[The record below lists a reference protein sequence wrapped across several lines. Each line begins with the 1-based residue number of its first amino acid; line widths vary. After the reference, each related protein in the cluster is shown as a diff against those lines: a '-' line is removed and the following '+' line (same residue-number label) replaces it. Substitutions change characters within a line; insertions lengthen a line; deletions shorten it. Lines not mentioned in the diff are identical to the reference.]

1 MLPVILAV
9 TVYLIQINYIMLDIS
24 LSGVLQYVKPI
35 GEELQHQTVNSDTVC
50 LHSDVYLLTRLSELK
65 ISQNMVDIIT
75 NRLQEVKDSMPE
87 NLRQSF
93 DKLDD
98 FQKMDITD
106 SRYTQ
111 FLSDRIEKTKAFMSQ
126 LDDEVKK
133 AKDCEDS
140 EKLKKANMALRD
152 FVLRLGSDPSPDD
165 N

>member
-1 MLPVILAV
+1 MLLVIFLD
-9 TVYLIQINYIMLDIS
+9 TVYLIQINFIMDIS

-35 GEELQHQTVNSDTVC
+35 GEELQHQTVGSDTVC
-50 LHSDVYLLTRLSELK
+50 LHSDVYLLTRLSDLK

-126 LDDEVKK
+126 LDNAVKK
-133 AKDCEDS
+133 AKESEDS

-152 FVLRLGSDPSPDD
+152 FVLRLGSDPTPVD

>member
-1 MLPVILAV
+1 M
-9 TVYLIQINYIMLDIS
+9 MDIS
-24 LSGVLQYVKPI
+24 LCGVLQYVKPI
-35 GEELQHQTVNSDTVC
+35 GEELQHQTVGSDTVC
-50 LHSDVYLLTRLSELK
+50 LHSDLYLLTRLSELK

-133 AKDCEDS
+133 AKDSKDS
-140 EKLKKANMALRD
+140 EKLKQANMALRD
-152 FVLRLGSDPSPDD
+152 FVLRLGSEPSPDD

>member
-1 MLPVILAV
+1 M
-9 TVYLIQINYIMLDIS
+9 MDIS
-24 LSGVLQYVKPI
+24 LCGVLQYVKPI
-35 GEELQHQTVNSDTVC
+35 GEELQHQTVGSDTVC
-50 LHSDVYLLTRLSELK
+50 LHSDLYLLTRLSDLK

-111 FLSDRIEKTKAFMSQ
+111 FLSDRIEKTKVFMSQ

-133 AKDCEDS
+133 AKDSEDS
-140 EKLKKANMALRD
+140 EKLKKANLALRD
-152 FVLRLGSDPSPDD
+152 FVLRLGSESSPDD